1 MKHINIHTEYS
12 FLTECIILVYRFMV
26 IAPGMV
32 MGQEQA
38 LMSLAKHED
47 TLFDQRIIFC
57 SPYRHLFA
65 NIANETLLT
74 TREEE
79 ETVQQALHE
88 SLWRACCPSRMFKKF
103 RSREHIQHFAE
114 TPMMSPFNYFCQ
126 YTPIEETSNEGARG
140 PQH

>member
-12 FLTECIILVYRFMV
+12 FLIECIVLVYRFMI

-38 LMSLAKHED
+38 LMSLAEHED
-47 TLFDQRIIFC
+47 TLFGQRIIFC

-65 NIANETLLT
+65 NIANDTLLT
-74 TREEE
+74 TQEQE
-79 ETVQQALHE
+79 ETVERALHE
-88 SLWRACCPSRMFKKF
+88 SLWRACCPSRRFKKF

-114 TPMMSPFNYFCQ
+114 TPMMSPFNYFCH